1 MKKLR
6 TITLLI
12 LSLTLLPC
20 VLCACQPKQPQEP
33 PKPPAPL
40 ATVEL
45 AQYTLTISQESEND
59 LMQYVYKDF
68 RNVLKEHLNGQ
79 LLDFRSDMQPVRELE
94 ILIGRTNRP
103 ESAEFLSGLRYR
115 DYGYTVI
122 NNKIVIAGHTD
133 EGTKAAIQLFQAEIL
148 GSTGENGR
156 LVIQSASVF
165 RATYAHDNLL
175 LGSTPVN
182 GMKVVYPVQNQHFE
196 KDYATRIALLLSEA
210 SGYYVPVYPDNK
222 ITVTDADKLLLV
234 GNTSIS
240 RMSLPGNI
248 GVEESYLASNE
259 NTVLASGKDAL
270 GLYGAI
276 KVLCNSIS
284 TCTSDQIALP
294 EDKWRADDGD
304 VLTVMSFNVLV
315 SERSD
320 VRDGRVISM
329 IERYQPDSLGV
340 QEASPNWME
349 TLDAA
354 LSAEYDHVGLGRD
367 GDTNGEYTAI
377 FYLKDK
383 FNLLDWGTK
392 WLSDTPDEVSKIPES
407 SLNRTLT
414 YAVLER
420 KSDGKVFV
428 HVNTHLDHT
437 NDTARTK
444 QVKIM
449 LELLKQFKD
458 LPVYVT
464 GDFNCAAGTSPYNE
478 IVNAGFTPSFEL
490 AETANRAE
498 TYHNYQNLKGDQYII
513 DFCFVKPSK
522 NMILLHRVCN
532 EKINGNYAS
541 DHHPIITQ
549 FLLP

>member
-33 PKPPAPL
+33 PKPPEPL

-122 NNKIVIAGHTD
+122 NNKVVIAGHTD

-148 GSTGENGR
+148 DGANENGR
-156 LVIQSASVF
+156 FVIQSASVF

-210 SGYYVPVYPDNK
+210 SGYYVPVYSDNK
-222 ITVTDADKLLLV
+222 ITVTDSDKLLLL

-240 RMSLPGNI
+240 RMTLPNNI

-276 KVLCNSIS
+276 KVLYNSIS

-367 GDTNGEYTAI
+367 GGTNGEYTAI
-377 FYLKDK
+377 F
-383 FNLLDWGTK
+383 
-392 WLSDTPDEVSKIPES
+392 
-407 SLNRTLT
+407 SL
-414 YAVLER
+414 
-420 KSDGKVFV
+420 
-428 HVNTHLDHT
+428 
-437 NDTARTK
+437 
-444 QVKIM
+444 
-449 LELLKQFKD
+449 
-458 LPVYVT
+458 
-464 GDFNCAAGTSPYNE
+464 
-478 IVNAGFTPSFEL
+478 
-490 AETANRAE
+490 
-498 TYHNYQNLKGDQYII
+498 
-513 DFCFVKPSK
+513 
-522 NMILLHRVCN
+522 
-532 EKINGNYAS
+532 
-541 DHHPIITQ
+541 
-549 FLLP
+549 